1 MRISD
6 ERSQNSPK
14 SHLKITPPTTGIF
27 SDLAVLVFYCCT
39 TNNHKQQLKTTSI
52 YQLTVL
58 YFKSSGQTLCLGCNK
73 TEINLL
79 VSGQAEYI
87 LVILKIHFINV
98 KLIVIDRIQFL
109 VVVGLRSLFPSC
121 QPEISLRFKRLLQLF
136 LSIKPPLSSSRD
148 WYLRP
153 HFLNQPE
160 KNFSTFKRLM

>member
-14 SHLKITPPTTGIF
+14 SHLKIIPPTTGIF

-39 TNNHKQQLKTTSI
+39 TNYRKQQLKTTSI

-73 TEINLL
+73 AEINLL

-98 KLIVIDRIQFL
+98 KLIVVGRIRFL

-136 LSIKPPLSSSRD
+136 LSIKLPLSSSRD

-160 KNFSTFKRLM
+160 KKFSTFKRLM